1 MDTQDTITLDL
12 RDIFLLIKKR
22 WLAMIAAAVLFAVVG
37 GIYTEFFITPQYEA
51 SATLIVNS
59 REDQTVQSSITNDQI
74 TSAAKLV
81 NTYSVILTSD
91 TVLEKT
97 IADLGLNMTY
107 QQLVKKVSIKS
118 VNDTQVMKIT
128 VRDADP
134 QLAQDITASIVEQ
147 APEMII
153 QTVKAGSVEVI
164 SQAKA
169 GQEPVSPSL
178 KRNVAIA
185 GAIGFL
191 LCFAVFF
198 IRHLL
203 NNKFMTESDITNK
216 LGLTVLGVI
225 PSVEIPER
233 KGEKH
238 A

>member
-1 MDTQDTITLDL
+1 MQQQELTLDL
-12 RDIFLLIKKR
+12 RDLFLLIKKN
-22 WLAMIAAAVLFAVVG
+22 WLAMVAAAVLFAAVG
-37 GIYTEFFITPQYEA
+37 GLYTEFLITPQYQA
-51 SATLIVNS
+51 SATLIVNA
-59 REDQTVQSSITNDQI
+59 REDQTGQSSITNDQI

-107 QQLVKKVSIKS
+107 QQLVKKVSINS
-118 VNDTQVMKIT
+118 VNDTQVMQIT

-134 QLAQDITASIVEQ
+134 QLAQEITASIVEQ

-169 GQEPVSPSL
+169 GQNPVSPSL
-178 KRNVAIA
+178 KKNVAIA

-191 LCFAVFF
+191 LCFAIIF